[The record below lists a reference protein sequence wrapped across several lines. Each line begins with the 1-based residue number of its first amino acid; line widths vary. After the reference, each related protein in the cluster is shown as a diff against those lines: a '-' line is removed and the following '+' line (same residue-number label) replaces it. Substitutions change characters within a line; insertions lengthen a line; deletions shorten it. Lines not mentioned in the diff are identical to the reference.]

1 VRNEE
6 SMARLSDVI
15 EAFIKSLLENSNSQ
29 ELQIQRNELAD
40 KFSCAPSQINYVLT
54 TRFTYDKGYL
64 IESRRG
70 GGGCIVIRRVN
81 YDRKQLR
88 NQLINQSIG
97 ESITYNSALALLEG
111 LLDNELIDDVVF
123 ELMKITL
130 NDRTLQNVE
139 DKNRVR
145 ADILSA
151 MVMVLLS

>member
-1 VRNEE
+1 
-6 SMARLSDVI
+6 MARLSDVI

>member
-1 VRNEE
+1 
-6 SMARLSDVI
+6 MARLSDVI

-81 YDRKQLR
+81 YDRKHLR

-111 LLDNELIDDVVF
+111 LLDNELIDDFTF

-139 DKNRVR
+139 DRNRVR

-151 MVMVLLS
+151 MIMVLLS